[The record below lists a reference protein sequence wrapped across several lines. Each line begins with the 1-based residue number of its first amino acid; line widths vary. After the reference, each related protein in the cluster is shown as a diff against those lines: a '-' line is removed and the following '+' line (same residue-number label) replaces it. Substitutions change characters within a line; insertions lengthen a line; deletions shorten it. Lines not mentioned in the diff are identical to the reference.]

1 MIQFHDYDPTHPF
14 DVTNEKHIITD
25 YKITLNYTPLK
36 GSVSISGYT
45 EDSTG
50 TLANAAFYIDYD
62 EENNYRSANQ
72 IVRFSPDAEGKE
84 VSISYKGVSTLL
96 RAKHLNEIK
105 DYMERGVPLLVAN
118 MIIAHESALIG
129 YFDDRINGLTAAIKE
144 VSDSVAS
151 VAAALGGLG
160 GDGRQEEQSG
170 SYDGGDI
177 GDDGDLIIYD
187 GGDID
192 VEEPT
197 VQENTVINDGGNLD
211 EEEEDTVIYDGG
223 EI

>member
-118 MIIAHESALIG
+118 MLIAHESALIG

-151 VAAALGGLG
+151 VAAALGGVG
-160 GDGRQEEQSG
+160 GG
-170 SYDGGDI
+170 SSSDIYDGGNI
-177 GDDGDLIIYD
+177 GDDGDTTHD
-187 GGDID
+187 GGTVDT
-192 VEEPT
+192 EEPVST
-197 VQENTVINDGGNLD
+197 D
-211 EEEEDTVIYDGG
+211 EEVTVIYDGG

>member
-118 MIIAHESALIG
+118 MI
-129 YFDDRINGLTAAIKE
+129 
-144 VSDSVAS
+144 
-151 VAAALGGLG
+151 
-160 GDGRQEEQSG
+160 
-170 SYDGGDI
+170 
-177 GDDGDLIIYD
+177 
-187 GGDID
+187 
-192 VEEPT
+192 
-197 VQENTVINDGGNLD
+197 
-211 EEEEDTVIYDGG
+211 
-223 EI
+223 

>member
-1 MIQFHDYDPTHPF
+1 MIKFKDYDPAHPF
-14 DVTNEKHIITD
+14 DVVDEKHIITD

-50 TLANAAFYIDYD
+50 TLANTAFYIDYD

-129 YFDDRINGLTAAIKE
+129 YFDNRINGLTAAIKE
-144 VSDSVAS
+144 VSESVAS
-151 VAAALGGLG
+151 VAAALGGEG
-160 GDGRQEEQSG
+160 GGSHHEGQSG

-187 GGDID
+187 GGDVD
-192 VEEPT
+192 VDEPT
-197 VQENTVINDGGNLD
+197 KDDTVTNDGGNLD
-211 EEEEDTVIYDGG
+211 DEDDDTVIYDGG